1 MNYKIKYYNL
11 DNIESELN
19 TLISDI
25 KLLVKAFNSTFF
37 ETIDPDLY
45 DEDKYLLETLINDI
59 KKHFISIMI
68 IDKKTNKYDIV
79 PFVILKDNEQIF
91 IIYNNKIIKDENII
105 KSLLQDIEYDINSS
119 KIKKINDDELVAFDY
134 STNKATYIYDYL
146 FLINKEFYKYEV

>member
-45 DEDKYLLETLINDI
+45 DEDKYLLETLINGI

>member
-45 DEDKYLLETLINDI
+45 DEDKYLLETLINSI

-79 PFVILKDNEQIF
+79 PFVILKDNERIF

-119 KIKKINDDELVAFDY
+119 KIKKIKDDELVAFDY